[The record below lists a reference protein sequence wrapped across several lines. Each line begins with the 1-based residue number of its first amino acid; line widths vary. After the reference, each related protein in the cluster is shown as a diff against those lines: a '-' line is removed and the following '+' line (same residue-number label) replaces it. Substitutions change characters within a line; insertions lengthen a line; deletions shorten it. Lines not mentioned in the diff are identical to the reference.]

1 MNQVMINFR
10 IDADLKKSMEKVC
23 KDMGMSL
30 TTAFTVFATKV
41 AREKR
46 IPFDV
51 NVDPFYSKENI
62 EFLKKAIA
70 ELDAGKGVEHE
81 LVGGELTCKKQ
92 QALQ

>member
-70 ELDAGKGVEHE
+70 ELDAGKGVEHDLIE
-81 LVGGELTCKKQ
+81 EDTD
-92 QALQ
+92 A